1 MKEWTSEHQVHVWKN
16 ICDIIIVNFDQILS
30 LLFSSYFFF
39 NFIQGY
45 FLCTRLDN
53 NIWIQVQN
61 YYLVYLFYKLEVEL
75 SEV

>member
-1 MKEWTSEHQVHVWKN
+1 MKEWRSEHQVHVWKN

-39 NFIQGY
+39 NFIQEY
-45 FLCTRLDN
+45 YLCTRLEN
-53 NIWIQVQN
+53 NTWIQVQN